1 MHLCERFQAFEHNPK
16 SYTFAQLRALFSGQQ
31 ACELSRAQLYT
42 LTQTSAENN
51 ISLLTGLQALQYPCR
66 ALFVLI
72 PASAGEHMTLF
83 IGEQTHETPHYTY
96 SALSQTFVEKYSI
109 LLA

>member
-1 MHLCERFQAFEHNPK
+1 MHICERFQAFEHNPK
-16 SYTFAQLRALFSGQQ
+16 SYTFAHSAPFFSGQQ

-83 IGEQTHETPHYTY
+83 IG
-96 SALSQTFVEKYSI
+96 
-109 LLA
+109 

>member
-16 SYTFAQLRALFSGQQ
+16 SYTFAHFAPFFQGNRHAN
-31 ACELSRAQLYT
+31 YT
-42 LTQTSAENN
+42 LTQTSAENKT
-51 ISLLTGLQALQYPCR
+51 SLLTGLQALQNPCG

-83 IGEQTHETPHYTY
+83 IG
-96 SALSQTFVEKYSI
+96 
-109 LLA
+109 